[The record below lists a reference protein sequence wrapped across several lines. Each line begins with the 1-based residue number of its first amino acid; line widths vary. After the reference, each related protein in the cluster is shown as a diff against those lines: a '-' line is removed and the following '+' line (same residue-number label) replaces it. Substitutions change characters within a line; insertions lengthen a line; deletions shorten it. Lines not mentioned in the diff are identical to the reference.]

1 MEIPELSVEKIG
13 LLVKNEPSTATYEAF
28 GESLRKA
35 FSSVG
40 FLFIRDHGI
49 NQNLIAKAMKTS
61 KDFFMLPSEVKES
74 LTCDPQMDQSYVGP
88 GKEIFDQNED
98 GSKATHE
105 VREAFEVIRMTPNI
119 AFSETKAPELQPTL
133 AQLAI
138 DTKKLADRILKALAY
153 ALDLEDEEFFIQ
165 KHHGM
170 DHEMYISKLRYYFY
184 F

>member
-13 LLVKNEPSTATYEAF
+13 LLVKNEPSKETYKDF
-28 GESLRKA
+28 GQSLRKA

-49 NQNLIAKAMKTS
+49 DKNLIEKSMKTS
-61 KDFFMLPSEVKES
+61 KDFFMLPSDIKES

-105 VREAFEVIRMTPNI
+105 VREAFEVIRMTPNA
-119 AFSETKAPELQPTL
+119 AFSDTKAPELQPTL

-138 DTKKLADRILKALAY
+138 DTKKLSDRILKALAY
-153 ALDLEDEEFFIQ
+153 ALNLEDEEFFVN

-170 DHEMYISKLRYYFY
+170 DHAMYISKLR
-184 F
+184 